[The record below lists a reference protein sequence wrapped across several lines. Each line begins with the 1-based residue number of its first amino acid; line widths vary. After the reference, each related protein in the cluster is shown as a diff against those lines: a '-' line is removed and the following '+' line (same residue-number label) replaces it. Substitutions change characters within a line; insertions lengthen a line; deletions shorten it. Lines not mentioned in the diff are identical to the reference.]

1 MRRLTVPLLTMVAIL
16 SGGTIAS
23 QAQTQPLLTRH
34 VRQVTLNGQA
44 PLVGHLPPTQSM
56 RLVLV
61 LPPRNQAELDDLLKE
76 LYDPQS
82 ASYRKFLTVEEF
94 TARFGPSQEDYD
106 AVIRFAEANGF
117 AVIGTSPNRMN
128 LDISGSVANVEAAFH
143 LTMGIYQHPTENR
156 TFFAPDREPT
166 PPVQLWHVSGLD
178 NYSTPRPGVVRR
190 DASVGTEEL
199 NAPTGSGPDNSF
211 LGSDMRA
218 AYYGGSTLTGKG
230 QSVGLFELRG
240 TDLADLAAYYA
251 NVGQADLVTI
261 SDHVTL
267 LSVDTQ
273 STSCRFING
282 CDDTQQTVDLTQALG
297 MAPDVSKLVM
307 YIGTGG
313 LTGQT
318 VDDAG
323 IFNAMATA
331 KPLNAQLSNSWHWE
345 PPDPTV
351 DDPYF
356 KEFAAQGQ
364 NFFQAA
370 GDNGRW
376 SPSSEAWPEDSP
388 YVTLVGGTVLKTTRA
403 GGAWSSETAWSDGG
417 GGISP
422 DLYPIPSW
430 QVATAEGCVDCSKT
444 YRNGPDISANA
455 APSYYVCADQKP
467 CTANLYDGTGFS
479 TPLWAALMA
488 LVNEESRSD
497 GATSTLGFINP
508 PLYTIGLGS
517 NKGVFHDIIKG
528 SNGFSATKGYDLATG
543 WGSPNGSNLI
553 NALGGKPTPDFS
565 IFASPASVSVPPG
578 GTGTSTITTDIT
590 GGFNFSIDLS
600 ATGAPKGATT
610 IFEPKSIAAPG
621 LGTSLWTLTVPSTT
635 AAGAY
640 ALTVIGTGGGLTRST
655 TFNLAV
661 TAAPGFT
668 ISASPN
674 LVSVLP
680 GETGTSTITTAI
692 TGGFDSSVD
701 LWATGQPKGVI
712 TTFNPKFISA
722 PGSGTSTWTL
732 AVPSTTPAGTYP
744 LTVIGTGG
752 GKNIKTTVTLAVGD
766 TPNFA
771 FSLSPTLIEVPRGGS
786 GTSTLWTTTL
796 GHFDSS
802 INFTAKSRPKGV
814 TVNFDPDPLKK
825 PGSGKSTVTVKVGSA
840 AALGAHTITIT
851 GTGGGIT
858 HTRTLGLKIVP

>member
-143 LTMGIYQHPTENR
+143 LNMGIYQHPTENR

-422 DLYPIPSW
+422 DLSQRPRHF
-430 QVATAEGCVDCSKT
+430 GKCGSKLL
-444 YRNGPDISANA
+444 R
-455 APSYYVCADQKP
+455 
-467 CTANLYDGTGFS
+467 L
-479 TPLWAALMA
+479 
-488 LVNEESRSD
+488 R
-497 GATSTLGFINP
+497 
-508 PLYTIGLGS
+508 
-517 NKGVFHDIIKG
+517 
-528 SNGFSATKGYDLATG
+528 
-543 WGSPNGSNLI
+543 
-553 NALGGKPTPDFS
+553 
-565 IFASPASVSVPPG
+565 
-578 GTGTSTITTDIT
+578 
-590 GGFNFSIDLS
+590 
-600 ATGAPKGATT
+600 
-610 IFEPKSIAAPG
+610 
-621 LGTSLWTLTVPSTT
+621 
-635 AAGAY
+635 
-640 ALTVIGTGGGLTRST
+640 
-655 TFNLAV
+655 
-661 TAAPGFT
+661 
-668 ISASPN
+668 
-674 LVSVLP
+674 
-680 GETGTSTITTAI
+680 
-692 TGGFDSSVD
+692 
-701 LWATGQPKGVI
+701 
-712 TTFNPKFISA
+712 
-722 PGSGTSTWTL
+722 
-732 AVPSTTPAGTYP
+732 
-744 LTVIGTGG
+744 
-752 GKNIKTTVTLAVGD
+752 
-766 TPNFA
+766 
-771 FSLSPTLIEVPRGGS
+771 
-786 GTSTLWTTTL
+786 
-796 GHFDSS
+796 
-802 INFTAKSRPKGV
+802 RPKALHRK
-814 TVNFDPDPLKK
+814 PL
-825 PGSGKSTVTVKVGSA
+825 
-840 AALGAHTITIT
+840 
-851 GTGGGIT
+851 
-858 HTRTLGLKIVP
+858 